1 MISRQGTIIDQP
13 YLEHLMQYQEQDEW
27 SFYDFTGC
35 PDDLFL
41 RLVKLA
47 ELARQ
52 REFAA
57 RMAWL
62 SFDLS
67 PVAEIERE
75 IQHWESSHFSEVV
88 IQDLDMIAE
97 VLQGADPTADVEE
110 TLNSKQDRHHCAEAW
125 RYALLI
131 YIERVFRWD
140 RKSHRPSGLTLLV
153 RKTLDHV
160 RSCRRTSQTQKQLLL
175 PVFLAGSETADEEMR
190 RFATEYC
197 QWWATR
203 SRYNMFNSATL
214 LLEEIWEGD
223 HTHAWWGS
231 VIDQKT
237 RHGEAGEAGMQFLLG

>member
-1 MISRQGTIIDQP
+1 M
-13 YLEHLMQYQEQDEW
+13 
-27 SFYDFTGC
+27 
-35 PDDLFL
+35 

-47 ELARQ
+47 ELAKQ
-52 REFAA
+52 REIAA

-62 SFDLS
+62 SFDQS
-67 PVAEIERE
+67 PVTTIERE
-75 IQHWESSHFSEVV
+75 IRHWESSHFAEVD
-88 IQDLDMIAE
+88 IQDIDIIAE
-97 VLQGADPTADVEE
+97 VLQGADFKTDVEE

-131 YIERVFRWD
+131 YIARVFHWD
-140 RKSHRPSGLTLLV
+140 RESHRTSELALLV

-190 RFATEYC
+190 RFVREYC

-203 SRYNMFNSATL
+203 SRYNMFNSAAL
-214 LLEEIWEGD
+214 LLEEIWEKG
-223 HTHAWWGS
+223 HAYGWWGS

-237 RHGEAGEAGMQFLLG
+237 RHGEAGEAGIQFLLG